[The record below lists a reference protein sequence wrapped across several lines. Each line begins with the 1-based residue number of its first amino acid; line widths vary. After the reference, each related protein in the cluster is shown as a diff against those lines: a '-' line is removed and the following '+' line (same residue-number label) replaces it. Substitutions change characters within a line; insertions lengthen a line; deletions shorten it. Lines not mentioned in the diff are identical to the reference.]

1 MLNRWYD
8 TPARHRHLFQ
18 ALFNDD
24 LFNLGWTTPQPP
36 RFTISENESAVIL
49 RGDVPG
55 TTDKGFSITAEGNS
69 ITIRGERAVEAPE
82 GYRVIRR
89 ERLPLKFSRTFTL
102 SRDMNLEAAEAKLEN
117 GVLMLTIPKRP
128 EAQPRQIEVKVSRG
142 GAT

>member
-8 TPARHRHLFQ
+8 TPARHRDLFQ
-18 ALFNDD
+18 AFFNDD
-24 LFNLGWTTPQPP
+24 FFQLGWTTPQPP
-36 RFTISENESAVIL
+36 RFIISENESAVIV

-55 TTDKGFSITAEGNS
+55 MTHQDFSITAEGNT
-69 ITIRGERAVEAPE
+69 ITVRGERAVEAPE

-89 ERLPLKFSRTFTL
+89 ERLPLKFTRTFTL
-102 SRDMNLEAAEAKLEN
+102 SRDMSLEAAEAKLEN
-117 GVLMLTIPKRP
+117 GVLTLTIPKRP